1 MENITP
7 ANAKIVTT
15 LLNAIKAKE
24 SVEVVNDRA
33 SSEIRWS
40 GLATSPETAK
50 RE

>member
-7 ANAKIVTT
+7 AKAKIVTT
-15 LLNAIKAKE
+15 LLNVIKAKE
-24 SVEVVNDRA
+24 SVEVVYART

-50 RE
+50 WE